1 MKKDKQ
7 KQYSDAELLGILKE
21 AADRLG
27 HSPAQKEIDPE
38 MRLLIKQRFGKWPYA
53 LQKAGLAKSAGR
65 DGASLERMEEERQQF
80 EAAMLQIRQAYADLG
95 RLPQMEEMGDLIPL
109 LKSRFSTWAEVL
121 KASGVDRGWSNEKS
135 VEQIAPFSS
144 VYLKDYGRTKVKQ
157 RPEEPLVKVTDLDE
171 YTRHQLGIVRRT
183 AQRLGRAPLKSE
195 LPSGTYGDLL
205 HKFGSM
211 RNILY
216 QIDMEPLTRNETA
229 EIRRK
234 QREQRKR
241 ELKTKTIKKP

>member
-38 MRLLIKQRFGKWPYA
+38 LRLLIKQRFGKWPYA

-95 RLPQMEEMGDLIPL
+95 RLPQMEEMGELIPL

-121 KASGVDRGWSNEKS
+121 KASGVDHGWSNEKS

>member
-121 KASGVDRGWSNEKS
+121 KASGVDQGWGNEKS
-135 VEQIAPFSS
+135 VEQIAPFSN
-144 VYLKDYGRTKVKQ
+144 VYLKDYGKEKVKQ